1 MKIALIGYGKMGKIV
16 EEIALHM
23 GHVVVCKIT
32 STSQEWHKLEQSDIA
47 IDFSTPESVVDH
59 VTQCA
64 LYHKNVVIGTTG
76 WLSALEDVQRVGREA
91 HIGILYAPNF
101 SLGVHLFL
109 KLLQTSGHLFNPFP
123 EYQAAGIEIH
133 HTKKKDAP
141 SGTALAMRDF
151 LKEGMHRQEELPL
164 TSVRLGTIT
173 GKHTLLFDSPF
184 DTISISHEAKNKEGY
199 AIGSIKA
206 AEWLMKKE
214 GFYTLADM
222 I

>member
-1 MKIALIGYGKMGKIV
+1 MELA
-16 EEIALHM
+16 
-23 GHVVVCKIT
+23 
-32 STSQEWHKLEQSDIA
+32 DIA
-47 IDFSTPESVVDH
+47 IDFSSPEAVVEN
-59 VTQCA
+59 VKQCA
-64 LYHKNVVIGTTG
+64 LHHKNVVIGTTG
-76 WLSALEDVQRVGREA
+76 WLSALEEVQRLGREA

-109 KLLQTSGHLFNPFP
+109 KLLQASGHLFNPFP

-133 HTKKKDAP
+133 HNQKKDAP

-151 LKEGMHRQEELPL
+151 LKEGMFRQEEVPL

-199 AIGSIKA
+199 ATGTIKA
-206 AEWLMKKE
+206 AEWLMKRQ